1 MKKYTTEPAKV
12 YLNSVMETIK
22 NNSIMKIIGQTQD
35 FLKVYWRL
43 KELKVK
49 PQVQFYI

>member
-12 YLNSVMETIK
+12 YLNSVMETIR
-22 NNSIMKIIGQTQD
+22 NNSIMKNIGQIQE